1 MKTKTHTFLKSS
13 ALMTG
18 AVVTAISVQAS
29 SDYGPAIWRQAC
41 SGHWYTSGVG
51 KQFYVEHDMEGYY
64 ASTISYLQGCNN
76 TVSIHYCVN
85 GLKDASSDMP
95 AGEVT
100 QMVLDAYYA
109 WHVGCWNTHCMG
121 TEHEG
126 FVSNPAW
133 FTEAMYQASAALT
146 SSKSGKYGIAKDRN
160 HIVGHNEHNNAA
172 WRSYA
177 SGAFGIDPNCNTH
190 SDPGVYWDWSHFMA
204 LVNPVSTLDYAPAI
218 CS

>member
-1 MKTKTHTFLKSS
+1 MKNRTYTPMKNAALMLS
-13 ALMTG
+13 ALAAT
-18 AVVTAISVQAS
+18 TAAYGSA
-29 SDYGPAIWRQAC
+29 DYGPAIWRQAC

-76 TVSIHYCVN
+76 TVSIHYAVN
-85 GLKDASSDMP
+85 GLQDTGTDMP
-95 AGEVT
+95 AGEIT
-100 QMVLDAYYA
+100 QMVLDANYA

-133 FTEAMYQASAALT
+133 YTEAMYQASAALT
-146 SSKSGKYGIAKDRN
+146 HAKADKYGMPKDRN

-172 WRSYA
+172 W
-177 SGAFGIDPNCNTH
+177 
-190 SDPGVYWDWSHFMA
+190 
-204 LVNPVSTLDYAPAI
+204 
-218 CS
+218 